1 MKPSKIYIKIFLS
14 FLLILIVTEILIF
27 ALFGIIMG
35 RFFQSQ
41 FDHYASAQVM
51 MVKEVIDSK
60 IGTAPDIELS
70 KNEPLKDFIR
80 NWGEVLGAQ
89 VWLQDSDG
97 HLVAKSFS
105 GDLPAERLA
114 LQAGRSRDLGYF
126 KLYHGHKRGPKLY
139 AVIPITLKSE
149 KSAGLHVLF
158 VKREPAHP
166 EEGFGWGL
174 GMIGVVIALLVM
186 PVSRLISKPINELRH
201 SAQRIAEGDLS
212 HRATV
217 KRKDEIGK
225 LGRAFNHM
233 ADRLEKMIRGGREL
247 TAHIS
252 HELRTPLARI
262 RIAEEMLREKLERQN
277 TKDLNRY
284 LNEIREDVEELDE
297 LIGRILMLSKLDL
310 KEKPLSFQPANP
322 VDLMQ
327 VLLSRLKP
335 AMDQRTLH
343 LTTDFSFEPPFWGDA
358 DALQTTFSNLVENAI
373 KYSPTGGCVSVE
385 MKTVGGDM
393 EIVVTNTADK
403 IAEEDLGMI
412 FEPFHRVGAKK
423 EAGFGLGL
431 AIAKKTVEAHG
442 GTIEAFNADEG
453 FRIRIRLPRNQE
465 NLFSDGHS
473 AASTNPPSPPFT
485 KGGDGGILK
494 DSAKRRFT

>member
-1 MKPSKIYIKIFLS
+1 MKPSKIYIKIFFS
-14 FLLILIVTEILIF
+14 FLVILVVTEILIF

-35 RFFQSQ
+35 RYFQSE
-41 FDHYASAQVM
+41 FDHYASALVT

-60 IGTAPDIELS
+60 INTPPDMELS
-70 KNEPLKDFIR
+70 KNEPLKEFIR
-80 NWGEVLGAQ
+80 NWGEILGAQ

-105 GDLPAERLA
+105 GDLPAERHT
-114 LQAGRSRDLGYF
+114 LQSGRSRDFGDF
-126 KLYHGHKRGPKLY
+126 KVYHGRKKGPKLY
-139 AVIPITLKSE
+139 AVIPIKLKE
-149 KSAGLHVLF
+149 GKNAEVHVLF

-174 GMIGVVIALLVM
+174 GIIGVVIALLVM

-217 KRKDEIGK
+217 KKRDEIGK

-262 RIAEEMLREKLERQN
+262 RIAEEMLREKLEQQN
-277 TKDLNRY
+277 YKDLSRY
-284 LNEIREDVEELDE
+284 LNEIQEDVEELDA

-310 KEKPLSFQPANP
+310 KEKPLSFQPVNP
-322 VDLMQ
+322 VDLMEAI
-327 VLLSRLKP
+327 LSRLTP
-335 AMDQRTLH
+335 ALEQKSLH
-343 LTTDFSFEPPFWGDA
+343 LTTDFSFESPLWGDA
-358 DALQTTFSNLVENAI
+358 DALQTIFSNLLENAV
-373 KYSPTGGCVSVE
+373 KYSPSGGRVSVE
-385 MKTVGGDM
+385 MKAAGDDM
-393 EIVVTNTADK
+393 EVVVTNTADK
-403 IAEEDLGMI
+403 IADEDLQRL
-412 FEPFHRVGAKK
+412 FEPFHRVGIKK

-431 AIAKKTVEAHG
+431 AIAKKSVEAHG
-442 GTIEAFNADEG
+442 GSIEAFNAEEG
-453 FRIRIRLPRNQE
+453 FRIRMRLPRNQQGI
-465 NLFSDGHS
+465 LSDEHS
-473 AASTNPPSPPFT
+473 AAS
-485 KGGDGGILK
+485 
-494 DSAKRRFT
+494 

>member
-35 RFFQSQ
+35 RYFQSE

-51 MVKEVIDSK
+51 VVKEALDSK
-60 IGTAPDIELS
+60 IRMAPNIDLS
-70 KNEPLKDFIR
+70 NNESLKDFIR
-80 NWGEVLGAQ
+80 DWGKALGAR
-89 VWLQDSDG
+89 VWLQGPDG
-97 HLVAKSFS
+97 QLAAKSFS
-105 GDLPAERLA
+105 GDLPEEQIKL
-114 LQAGRSRDLGYF
+114 LSGRGRDFGHF

-139 AVIPITLKSE
+139 AVIPITLEAE
-149 KSAGLHVLF
+149 KSAELHVLF
-158 VKREPAHP
+158 AKREPAHP
-166 EEGFGWGL
+166 EEGFGLGL
-174 GMIGVVIALLVM
+174 GIIGVVIALLVM

-233 ADRLEKMIRGGREL
+233 ADRVEKMIRGGREL

-262 RIAEEMLREKLERQN
+262 RIAEEILREKLEQRN
-277 TKDLNRY
+277 YRDLERY
-284 LNEIREDVEELDE
+284 LNEIREDVGELDD
-297 LIGRILMLSKLDL
+297 LIGRILVLSKLDL
-310 KEKPLSFQPANP
+310 KEKPLSFQPVNP

-335 AMDQRTLH
+335 SLDQKDLH
-343 LTTDFSFEPPFWGDA
+343 LATDFSFEPPMWGDP
-358 DALQTTFSNLVENAI
+358 DALQTAFSNLLENAI
-373 KYSPTGGCVSVE
+373 KYSPSAGRVSVE
-385 MKTVGGDM
+385 IKAVGQEM
-393 EIVVTNTADK
+393 ELLVTNTAEK
-403 IAEEDLGMI
+403 IPEEDLEKI
-412 FEPFHRVGAKK
+412 FEPFHRVRTKK

-431 AIAKKTVEAHG
+431 AIVKKTIEAHG
-442 GTIEAFNADEG
+442 GTVEACNVEEG
-453 FRIRIRLPRNQE
+453 FRIRVRLPRNQQG
-465 NLFSDGHS
+465 LFPDEQTVES
-473 AASTNPPSPPFT
+473 
-485 KGGDGGILK
+485 
-494 DSAKRRFT
+494 

>member
-35 RFFQSQ
+35 RYFQSE

-51 MVKEVIDSK
+51 VVKEVIDNRIRTS
-60 IGTAPDIELS
+60 PDVDLS
-70 KNEPLKDFIR
+70 KNDTLKDFIR
-80 NWGEVLGAQ
+80 DWGEVLGAQ
-89 VWLQDSDG
+89 VWLRGPDG
-97 HLVAKSFS
+97 QLVAKSFT
-105 GDLPAERLA
+105 GDLPEEQTKL
-114 LQAGRSRDLGYF
+114 LSSRRRDFGHF
-126 KLYHGHKRGPKLY
+126 TLYHGHRRGPKLY
-139 AVIPITLKSE
+139 AVIPIKLEAE
-149 KSAGLHVLF
+149 KSAELHVLF
-158 VKREPAHP
+158 HKREPAHP
-166 EEGFGWGL
+166 EAGFGWGL
-174 GMIGVVIALLVM
+174 GIIGVVIALLVM
-186 PVSRLISKPINELRH
+186 PVSRWISRPINELRQ

-262 RIAEEMLREKLERQN
+262 RIAEEIVRERLEQGN
-277 TKDLNRY
+277 YKDLERY
-284 LNEIREDVEELDE
+284 LNEIREDVEELDA

-310 KEKPLSFQPANP
+310 KEKPLSFQPVNP

-335 AMDQRTLH
+335 SLDQKTLH
-343 LTTDFSFEPPFWGDA
+343 LTTDFSFEPPLLADP
-358 DALQTTFSNLVENAI
+358 DALQTTFSNLLENAI
-373 KYSPTGGCVSVE
+373 KYSPPGGRVRVE
-385 MKTVGGDM
+385 IKAAGDDM
-393 EIVVTNTADK
+393 EALVTNTADK
-403 IAEEDLGMI
+403 ILEQDLEKI
-412 FEPFHRVGAKK
+412 FEPFHRVGAKS

-431 AIAKKTVEAHG
+431 AIVKKTVEAHG
-442 GTIEAFNADEG
+442 GTVEACHVEEG
-453 FRIRIRLPRNQE
+453 FRIRIRLPRKQPE
-465 NLFSDGHS
+465 EGL
-473 AASTNPPSPPFT
+473 
-485 KGGDGGILK
+485 
-494 DSAKRRFT
+494 

>member
-35 RFFQSQ
+35 RYFQSE
-41 FDHYASAQVM
+41 FNHYASAQAMV
-51 MVKEVIDSK
+51 VKEVIDSR
-60 IGTAPDIELS
+60 IRTSPVIDLS

-80 NWGEVLGAQ
+80 DLGDALGAQ
-89 VWLQDSDG
+89 VWLQGPDG
-97 HLVAKSFS
+97 QVVAKSS
-105 GDLPAERLA
+105 SADLPVEQVKL
-114 LQAGRSRDLGYF
+114 LSGQWKDFGHF
-126 KLYHGHKRGPKLY
+126 KLYHGRKKGPRLY
-139 AVIPITLKSE
+139 AVIPIKLEAE
-149 KSAGLHVLF
+149 KNAELHVLF

-166 EEGFGWGL
+166 EEGFGLGL
-174 GMIGVVIALLVM
+174 GMIGVVIALLVI
-186 PVSRLISKPINELRH
+186 PVSRLISRPINELRH

-262 RIAEEMLREKLERQN
+262 RIAEEMLSEKLEQQN
-277 TKDLNRY
+277 NKDLNRY
-284 LNEIREDVEELDE
+284 LNEIREDVEELDA

-310 KEKPLSFQPANP
+310 KEKPLSFEPVNP

-327 VLLSRLKP
+327 GILSRMTP
-335 AMDQRTLH
+335 ALEQKSLH
-343 LTTDFSFEPPFWGDA
+343 LTTDFSFETPLWGDA
-358 DALQTTFSNLVENAI
+358 DALQTTFSNLVENAV
-373 KYSPTGGCVSVE
+373 KYSPSGGRVSVE

-393 EIVVTNTADK
+393 EVVVTNTADK
-403 IAEEDLGMI
+403 IAEQDLGMI
-412 FEPFHRVGAKK
+412 FEPFHRVGTKK
-423 EAGFGLGL
+423 ETGSGLGL
-431 AIAKKTVEAHG
+431 AIARKTVEAHG
-442 GTIEAFNADEG
+442 GTIEALNVEEG
-453 FRIRIRLPRNQE
+453 FRIRMKLPRKQPE
-465 NLFSDGHS
+465 EGL
-473 AASTNPPSPPFT
+473 
-485 KGGDGGILK
+485 
-494 DSAKRRFT
+494 

>member
-1 MKPSKIYIKIFLS
+1 MKPSKIYIKIFFS

-35 RFFQSQ
+35 RYFRSE

-51 MVKEVIDSK
+51 VVKEAMDSK
-60 IGTAPDIELS
+60 IRTAPDAELS
-70 KNEPLKDFIR
+70 KNQPLKDFIR
-80 NWGEVLGAQ
+80 DWGQALGAQ
-89 VWLQDSDG
+89 VWLKGPEG
-97 HLVAKSFS
+97 HLAAKSFS
-105 GDLPAERLA
+105 GDLPEEQIKL
-114 LQAGRSRDLGYF
+114 LSGRWRDFGQF

-139 AVIPITLKSE
+139 AVIPIKLEAE
-149 KSAGLHVLF
+149 KSAELHVLF

-166 EEGFGWGL
+166 EEGFGLGL
-174 GMIGVVIALLVM
+174 GIIGVVIALLVM

-233 ADRLEKMIRGGREL
+233 ADRVEKMVRGGREL

-262 RIAEEMLREKLERQN
+262 RIAEEILRDKLNQQN
-277 TKDLNRY
+277 NKDLDRY
-284 LNEIREDVEELDE
+284 LNEIREDVGELDD

-310 KEKPLSFQPANP
+310 KENPLSFQSVNP

-335 AMDQRTLH
+335 SLDQKDLH
-343 LTTDFSFEPPFWGDA
+343 LATDLSFEPPLWGDP
-358 DALQTTFSNLVENAI
+358 DALQTAFSNLLENAI
-373 KYSPTGGCVSVE
+373 KYSPSGGRVRVAIREFGEE
-385 MKTVGGDM
+385 M
-393 EIVVTNTADK
+393 ELLVTNTAEAIPEK
-403 IAEEDLGMI
+403 DLIRI
-412 FEPFHRVGAKK
+412 FEPFHRVGTKR

-431 AIAKKTVEAHG
+431 AIVKKTVEAHG
-442 GTIEAFNADEG
+442 GTVEACSVEEEFS
-453 FRIRIRLPRNQE
+453 IRIRLPRNRRG
-465 NLFSDGHS
+465 LFPDGRS
-473 AASTNPPSPPFT
+473 GAS
-485 KGGDGGILK
+485 
-494 DSAKRRFT
+494 